1 MILFVFHGASM
12 QWQKMQKSEWAGWNQ
27 DPILV
32 MVGVIQSQW
41 LPCISY
47 FYLLCMYQSDWDK
60 GMWKRQW
67 LIPYQMIHSQGSL
80 SIVMICNQLQ
90 KQQTRRVLIM
100 HVVRYGKGVDYDS
113 RLWRLSFVCVCVCI
127 KQSTSFVSTWD
138 LFQQSTIYQRWYKD
152 NQQSQISPHSA
163 IRFPSDRVKDSTLW
177 ASKKPISLFI
187 CTIG

>member
-90 KQQTRRVLIM
+90 NQQTRRVLIM

-113 RLWRLSFVCVCVCI
+113 RLWRLSFVCVCVCA
-127 KQSTSFVSTWD
+127 SSNPRL
-138 LFQQSTIYQRWYKD
+138 LFQHGICFN
-152 NQQSQISPHSA
+152 NQ
-163 IRFPSDRVKDSTLW
+163 
-177 ASKKPISLFI
+177 LFI
-187 CTIG
+187 SDGTRTINNPKYLRILR

>member
-90 KQQTRRVLIM
+90 NQQTRRMLIM
-100 HVVRYGKGVDYDS
+100 HVVQYGKGVDYDS
-113 RLWRLSFVCVCVCI
+113 RLWRLSFVCVC
-127 KQSTSFVSTWD
+127 TSSNPRL
-138 LFQQSTIYQRWYKD
+138 LFQHGICFNNQLFISDGTRT

-163 IRFPSDRVKDSTLW
+163 IKFPRDRVKDSTFW

-187 CTIG
+187 YTIG